1 MEKIDVLQFD
11 YKNNSYLKT
20 NKTALRSDVLKKDEY
35 RVIVHL
41 CIFNDKN
48 ELLIQQRSYQKSSW
62 AGRWD
67 ITCGGQVQS
76 LENAGEAISREV
88 REELGLDI
96 DFTKIRPAISF
107 HYYEGVDHVYIIRK
121 NIDINKL
128 KFNDSEVIKA
138 KYASREEVL
147 DLFHKDEFVF
157 YFESTIQVFFDF
169 SKHMCH
175 YSD

>member
-11 YKNNSYLKT
+11 YQNNTYLKT
-20 NKTALRSDVLKKDEY
+20 DKTALRSDDMKPNEY

-48 ELLIQQRSYQKSSW
+48 ELLIQRRSKQKQSW

-76 LENAGEAISREV
+76 SESAGEAIRRELN
-88 REELGLDI
+88 EELGVDI
-96 DFTKIRPAISF
+96 DFSKIRPAISF
-107 HYYEGVDHVYIIRK
+107 HYFEGVDHVYIIK
-121 NIDINKL
+121 QNMDVNKL
-128 KFNDSEVIKA
+128 KFNDSEVIDA

-147 DLFHKDEFVF
+147 ELFHNGQFVF
-157 YFESTIQVFFDF
+157 YYESTIQIFFDF
-169 SKHMCH
+169 SKHTCH